1 MNRFLLVAAAALV
14 LPPMVLPGC
23 TRPTSDRVA
32 LAVSCVPPTTL
43 LLVRHAERLDE
54 SEDAPLS
61 EPGRRRA
68 EALREALR
76 DAGVDRIVVSAFR
89 RTRET
94 AAPLADRLGLDVTV
108 DSAVARME
116 DARSLVLRLRN
127 EYPGETILVVGHSD
141 TVPAML
147 GAITGDE
154 PAELDGYGDL
164 FVVSIVDAADPPSLL
179 RLRVG
184 T

>member
-1 MNRFLLVAAAALV
+1 MSRFTLVVAAALI

-23 TRPTSDRVA
+23 TRPNSERVA
-32 LAVSCVPPTTL
+32 LAVPCIPQTTL
-43 LLVRHAERLDE
+43 LLVRHAERIDE
-54 SEDAPLS
+54 TEDASLS

-76 DAGVDRIVVSAFR
+76 DAGVDRIVVSAYR

-94 AAPLADRLGLDVTV
+94 AAPLADRLGLNVTV

-116 DARSLVLRLRN
+116 EARSLALRLRS

-147 GAITGDE
+147 GALTGDE

-164 FVVSIVDAADPPSLL
+164 FVITIADAADPPSLL